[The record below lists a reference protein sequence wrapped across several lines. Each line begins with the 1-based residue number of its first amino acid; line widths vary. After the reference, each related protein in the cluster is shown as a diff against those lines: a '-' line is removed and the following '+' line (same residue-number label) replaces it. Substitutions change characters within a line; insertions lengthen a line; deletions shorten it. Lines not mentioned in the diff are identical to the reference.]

1 MALFCIVPTQMIKL
15 IYQLQNIHCEFN
27 VFQPIQKWMLISVNF
42 RWDFFREFLE
52 KNRPKFRPPFG
63 PNSQLLP
70 KICFW
75 SSPKDQQTTGPNDQ

>member
-27 VFQPIQKWMLISVNF
+27 VFQPIQKWIFISVNF
-42 RWDFFREFLE
+42 E

-75 SSPKDQQTTGPNDQ
+75 SSPKDQQTAGPNDQ